1 MVIIEKSTLKGLI
14 GVLDGMNTPK
24 KDILIMELYY
34 ESERKKTY
42 EQLEKSLK
50 TTKAKLKVYQDR
62 EKEIM
67 KEISERL
74 NAPVFEPDY
83 NCPGWYDEWTTSL

>member
-1 MVIIEKSTLKGLI
+1 MVIIEKSTIKGLMGI
-14 GVLDGMNTPK
+14 LDVMHVPK
-24 KDILIMELYY
+24 KDILVMEIYY

-50 TTKAKLKVYQDR
+50 NTKAKLKVYQDR

-67 KEISERL
+67 KEIGERL
-74 NAPVFEPDY
+74 DAPVFEPDY
-83 NCPGWYDEWTTSL
+83 NCPG